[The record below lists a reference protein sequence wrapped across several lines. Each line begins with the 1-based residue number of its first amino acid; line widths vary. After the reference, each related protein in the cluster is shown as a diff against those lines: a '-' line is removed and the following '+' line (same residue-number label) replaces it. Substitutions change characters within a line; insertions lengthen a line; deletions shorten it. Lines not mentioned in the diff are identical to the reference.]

1 MTVPAQLRIDAV
13 CQHALDHVLALVRVW
28 TPGDGVVYA
37 NRAWRDLTGTTLED
51 NVGDGWL
58 LYVHDDDRAA
68 VATAHRS
75 THAGPPTEYRVR
87 ASDGRAVHVRDS
99 AAVWIHEG
107 SPRQPVGLVH
117 TITPQA
123 PSTQGE
129 STETMARW
137 AHELR
142 GPLNAIL
149 GWSDLLASGE
159 SDPEVVRRG
168 LQAIASN
175 ARQQAQVIKRM
186 TL

>member
-1 MTVPAQLRIDAV
+1 MIVPGGLRVEAL
-13 CQHALDHVLALVRVW
+13 CRHTLDHVLALVRVW
-28 TPGDGVVYA
+28 TPRDGVVYA
-37 NRAWRDLTGTTLED
+37 NRPWRDLTGTTLED

-58 LYVHDDDRAA
+58 RFVHDDDRAA
-68 VATAHRS
+68 VATAQRATPAS
-75 THAGPPTEYRVR
+75 PSTEYRVR
-87 ASDGRAVHVRDS
+87 ASDGRAVHVRDT
-99 AAVWIHEG
+99 AAEWIDEA
-107 SPRQPVGLVH
+107 SRQLVGLVH

-123 PSTQGE
+123 PRTQDAP
-129 STETMARW
+129 TETMARW
-137 AHELR
+137 AHDLR

-159 SDPEVVRRG
+159 SDPEVVQRG